1 MAGSGKRSFGH
12 YPTSGTRFLAPLLSN
27 LKSCGLPLYSHCRR
41 SPSPSFSHFA
51 LWAFPGHCTV
61 GRWAAGGCVERCGE
75 RRVGRRR
82 WRGRH
87 CGEEEEGRRRRRE
100 REEAER
106 GDLRRW
112 EGVDPDCGRHDTTG
126 QRSRNSLFALS
137 LTIGIFEKD
146 LTAAESL
153 LCESRPQRKRIK

>member
-1 MAGSGKRSFGH
+1 MAGSGKGVLVIISLLELDSWRHCCQISNHVASYSVLTAAALPRPVSLTLLFGLFRDTA
-12 YPTSGTRFLAPLLSN
+12 PWGGGRLVAVSSG
-27 LKSCGLPLYSHCRR
+27 
-41 SPSPSFSHFA
+41 
-51 LWAFPGHCTV
+51 V
-61 GRWAAGGCVERCGE
+61 GRGGGGE
-75 RRVGRRR
+75 GGKR
-82 WRGRH
+82 
-87 CGEEEEGRRRRRE
+87 EEEEGRRRRRE

-126 QRSRNSLFALS
+126 QRSRNSLSALS

-153 LCESRPQRKRIK
+153 QCESRPKRKR

>member
-1 MAGSGKRSFGH
+1 MAVWSG
-12 YPTSGTRFLAPLLSN
+12 
-27 LKSCGLPLYSHCRR
+27 
-41 SPSPSFSHFA
+41 
-51 LWAFPGHCTV
+51 V
-61 GRWAAGGCVERCGE
+61 GRGEWGGGGGE
-75 RRVGRRR
+75 G
-82 WRGRH
+82 GKQ
-87 CGEEEEGRRRRRE
+87 EEEEGRRRRRE

-112 EGVDPDCGRHDTTG
+112 EGVDPDCGRHHTTG

-137 LTIGIFEKD
+137 LTIRIFEKD

>member
-1 MAGSGKRSFGH
+1 MRWLDLEKEFWSLSHYWHQIPGATVVKSQIMWPPTLFSLPPLSLAQFLSLCSLGFSGTLHRGAVGGWWLCRAVWGGGGGEGGKR
-12 YPTSGTRFLAPLLSN
+12 
-27 LKSCGLPLYSHCRR
+27 
-41 SPSPSFSHFA
+41 
-51 LWAFPGHCTV
+51 
-61 GRWAAGGCVERCGE
+61 
-75 RRVGRRR
+75 
-82 WRGRH
+82 
-87 CGEEEEGRRRRRE
+87 EEEEGRRRRRE

-126 QRSRNSLFALS
+126 QRSRNSLSALS

-153 LCESRPQRKRIK
+153 QCESRPQRKR

>member
-1 MAGSGKRSFGH
+1 MAGSGKGVLVIISL
-12 YPTSGTRFLAPLLSN
+12 LAPDSWRHCCQISNHVVSHSILTAAALPRPISLTLLF
-27 LKSCGLPLYSHCRR
+27 GLFRDTAPWGGGRLVAVS
-41 SPSPSFSHFA
+41 S
-51 LWAFPGHCTV
+51 GV
-61 GRWAAGGCVERCGE
+61 GRGGGGE
-75 RRVGRRR
+75 GGKR
-82 WRGRH
+82 
-87 CGEEEEGRRRRRE
+87 EEEEGRRRRRE

-126 QRSRNSLFALS
+126 QRSRNSLSALS

-153 LCESRPQRKRIK
+153 QCESRPQRKR